1 MVRLLWV
8 LNILGPRGNGK
19 SSNINRVLNQLHSE
33 YCFLFSTMC
42 SFTSV
47 DSFWKTF
54 GEQLERRNPFVR
66 IPKISSA
73 NDFDKFLDA
82 SNKEKIFGNKKVL
95 IFVDE
100 FDLLYYSK
108 DESVI
113 NGV

>member
-1 MVRLLWV
+1 MEKAPILIEFWTNSI
-8 LNILGPRGNGK
+8 LNTVFFFQQG
-19 SSNINRVLNQLHSE
+19 V
-33 YCFLFSTMC
+33 F
-42 SFTSV
+42 FTSV

-54 GEQLERRNPFVR
+54 GEQLEHRNPFVR

-113 NGV
+113 NGVWMF